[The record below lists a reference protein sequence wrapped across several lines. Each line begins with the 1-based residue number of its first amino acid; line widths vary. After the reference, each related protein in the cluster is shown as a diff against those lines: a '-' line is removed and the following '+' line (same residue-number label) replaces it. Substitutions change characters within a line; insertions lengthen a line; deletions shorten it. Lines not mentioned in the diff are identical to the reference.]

1 MDQRLYPQFIPMIR
15 VVIIGKRASLYPKPS
30 VVSRQSLLQK
40 KSMPLATPVV
50 SIVLIGMTN

>member
-1 MDQRLYPQFIPMIR
+1 MDQRLYHQFIPTIR
-15 VVIIGKRASLYPKPS
+15 VAIIGKRASLYPKPS
-30 VVSRQSLLQK
+30 VVSQQFPLQK

>member
-1 MDQRLYPQFIPMIR
+1 MDQRLYRQFIPTIR
-15 VVIIGKRASLYPKPS
+15 VAIIGKRASPYPKPS
-30 VVSRQSLLQK
+30 VVSQQFLLQK